1 MRNKYKVC
9 VLCSRY
15 SRTGVPLAQMR
26 LARALVSSG
35 YDVDLIFGYV
45 DVEANLEN
53 LEGVKVFQWQCRRAM
68 YMLPG
73 LINYIYKNKP
83 NLIITAEDNANA
95 FLLLAAILTRT
106 RAKITASSRISPE
119 TVYSEKFFSRGWLL
133 KKFVKSVMYR
143 ADVWSCVSKDLAEKY
158 QLLFPEKKIEYIY
171 NVIDDEKSRLRLKDA
186 VEHPWFDE
194 RVSNI
199 CITAGTLHERKGLF
213 YLISAISLLDKKGL
227 DVRLMILGD
236 GPQKGEL
243 RELVTDLGL
252 SGRITFVGSVSN
264 PLKYFARANVFVLSS
279 LQEGMPNVLIESM
292 LAGCTP
298 VATDCPTGP
307 REILASGRYGYLVPM
322 RDAVS
327 LASAI
332 ESALSHPVPPE
343 VLAEAVVPFR
353 KEAVLAKYFQLLGI

>member
-1 MRNKYKVC
+1 MTNKYKVC
-9 VLCSRY
+9 VLCSRF
-15 SRTGVPLAQMR
+15 SRTGVPLAQIR
-26 LARALVSSG
+26 LARALVSAG
-35 YDVDLIFGYV
+35 CDVDLIFGYI
-45 DVEANLEN
+45 DVEENLEN
-53 LEGVKVFQWQCRRAM
+53 LEGVKIILWQCRRAM

-73 LINYIYKNKP
+73 LIKYIYQNKP
-83 NLIITAEDNANA
+83 DLIITAEDNTNA
-95 FLLLAAILTRT
+95 FLLLASILTR
-106 RAKITASSRISPE
+106 AKSKITASSRISPE
-119 TVYSEKFFSRGWLL
+119 TVYSDKFFSRGWLL
-133 KKFVKSVMYR
+133 KKFVRSVMYR

-171 NVIDDEKSRLRLKDA
+171 NVIDDEMSRLRLRDD
-186 VEHPWFDE
+186 VQHPWFNE

-213 YLISAISLLDKKGL
+213 YLIGAISLLDKKGI

-236 GPQKGEL
+236 GPQEGEL
-243 RELVTDLGL
+243 RELVNDLGL
-252 SGRITFVGSVSN
+252 SGRVTFVGSVSN
-264 PLKYFARANVFVLSS
+264 PLKYFSRAKVFVLSS

-307 REILASGRYGYLVPM
+307 REILANGRYGYLVPM
-322 RDAVS
+322 RDSVA
-327 LASAI
+327 LASGI

-353 KEAVLAKYFQLLGI
+353 KEAVLAKLFQLLDI